1 MKHLKVFFIFAGLFM
16 VVFAANAT
24 ASGQNFQG
32 TDTISFLAQDNTEPH
47 RAVHAH
53 FLAQQVAEDPV
64 TGDPLQ
70 VDTAISISNVTAA
83 PPEVAGLGIGEPTSG
98 RFTLYLWNEDGT
110 LFTHTSGPDT
120 FVDLP
125 GNGML
130 NADGT
135 LDPGKTYTVRLAE
148 VLSFLTGEPEDEI
161 HFVGYGWVV
170 SEFDG
175 LGGTYNVTIFG
186 LGFTQNFEFLPGMG
200 QGGMFGGAPVA
211 AGAASQ

>member
-16 VVFAANAT
+16 LVFAANAT

-53 FLAQQVAEDPV
+53 FLAWQANVD
-64 TGDPLQ
+64 DSSLN
-70 VDTAISISNVTAA
+70 VDTAISVSNVTAA
-83 PPEVAGLGIGEPTSG
+83 PPEVAGLGIGEPASG
-98 RFTLYLWNEDGT
+98 RFTVYLWDADGT
-110 LFTHTSGPDT
+110 LFVHTTGPDT
-120 FVDLP
+120 PF
-125 GNGML
+125 GNGTL

-148 VLSFLTGEPEDEI
+148 LLEAITGEDEVDI
-161 HFVGYGWVV
+161 LFTGYGWVV

>member
-1 MKHLKVFFIFAGLFM
+1 M

-53 FLAQQVAEDPV
+53 FLVWQANVD
-64 TGDPLQ
+64 DSNFN
-70 VDTAISISNVTAA
+70 VDTAISVSNVTAA
-83 PPEVAGLGIGEPTSG
+83 PPEAAGLGIGEPTSG
-98 RFTLYLWNEDGT
+98 RFTVYLWDADGT
-110 LFTHTSGPDT
+110 LFTHTTGPDS
-120 FVDLP
+120 P
-125 GNGML
+125 EGNGML
-130 NADGT
+130 NLDGT

-148 VLSFLTGEPEDEI
+148 LLEEITGEDEADI
-161 HFVGYGWVV
+161 QFTGYGWVV